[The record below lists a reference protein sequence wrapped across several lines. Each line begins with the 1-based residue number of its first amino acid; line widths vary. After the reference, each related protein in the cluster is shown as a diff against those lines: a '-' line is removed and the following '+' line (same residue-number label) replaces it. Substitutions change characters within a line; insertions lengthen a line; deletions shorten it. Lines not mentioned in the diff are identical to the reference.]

1 MSGTPESDTYIL
13 SEIFLCFRRT
23 VFFHSDIN
31 YYIIS
36 RNMNI
41 SFEILKIIETLKPEN
56 RERERKK
63 LIVKIIK

>member
-1 MSGTPESDTYIL
+1 
-13 SEIFLCFRRT
+13 
-23 VFFHSDIN
+23 
-31 YYIIS
+31 
-36 RNMNI
+36 MNI